1 MLLRKFFI
9 GLCLTGVLN
18 VSAEPVDANWQE
30 ILQLRQQLDQLRDVL
45 LDQEDKISQQQK
57 ELQKLRGDNEVLVHK
72 IDQVQKQQQDIFLDM
87 DKRLQAIATPAVP
100 ESPVTTDENAV
111 ANQSAEKTV
120 ETSTEKKSSGEKPVN
135 TTPATTPPVAK
146 TVKNVATSTAKP
158 AEMKPV
164 EVKPADTSALAKET
178 VITDTVKEKQ
188 GAEVAETVA
197 TPPLA
202 EAVETP
208 VVTEPKTN
216 DVAPTATQPF
226 ESEESQYQKL
236 MKLVDEGHEQQ
247 AAAGFE
253 AFLQQ
258 YPQGKY
264 SDNAQYWLGESYYA
278 SGDYASAIRAFNA
291 LLVTYPESPKYPHAL
306 LKIAFSHY
314 ELKEFARA
322 RELLQQVRNNYI
334 GTSASRLAERRLKK
348 MTIEGY

>member
-9 GLCLTGVLN
+9 GLCLTGILN

-87 DKRLQAIATPAVP
+87 DKRLQAIATPAAP

-111 ANQSAEKTV
+111 ANQSSEKTV
-120 ETSTEKKSSGEKPVN
+120 ETSAEKKPSGEKPTS

-146 TVKNVATSTAKP
+146 AAKNIATSTAKP
-158 AEMKPV
+158 AEVKPV
-164 EVKPADTSALAKET
+164 EVKPANTTVLAKEA
-178 VITDTVKEKQ
+178 VMTDTVKEKQ
-188 GAEVAETVA
+188 SVVTSPSTGAET
-197 TPPLA
+197 L
-202 EAVETP
+202 ETP
-208 VVTEPKTN
+208 TFAEPKT
-216 DVAPTATQPF
+216 DDAAPTGTQPF

-278 SGDYASAIRAFNA
+278 AGDYASAIRAFNA

-314 ELKEFARA
+314 ELKEFTKA